1 MGRAPSKNFLPAQYL
16 RNAIIVRGKY
26 PDGPLAEYP
35 LRDDLR
41 CSAVE
46 ILNSFTGGPHHSP
59 RRPNE
64 RIQG

>member
-1 MGRAPSKNFLPAQYL
+1 MSSAPSEYFVSAQYL

-26 PDGPLAEYP
+26 PDERATEFP

-46 ILNSFTGGPHHSP
+46 ILNGFAGGSHHSP